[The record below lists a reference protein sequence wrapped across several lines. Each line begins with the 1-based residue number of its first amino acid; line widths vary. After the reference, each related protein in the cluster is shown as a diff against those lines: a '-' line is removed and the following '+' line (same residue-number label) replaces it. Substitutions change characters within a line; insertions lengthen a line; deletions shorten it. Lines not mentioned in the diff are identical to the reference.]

1 MVLREGRNAVI
12 TFIDYSA
19 AFDSESQIFLDG
31 ALAAAG
37 VSAKVRCV
45 IQAIFAAATRIVR
58 VRLPSG
64 VNVMS
69 ELFNIERGVLQ
80 GDILSPVS
88 FIAGLDKL
96 FRTHDVANSGVVVGN
111 GDSSVLMSKFEYADD
126 AALID
131 GNTTLSSARVTALAE
146 GSLKDAAMVISVR
159 KSKAMHVHRTR
170 RVDATTEE
178 DVAALRLTHKCESC
192 GREFTKQRGLK
203 IHMARWCD
211 GGRTQRSRRGSL
223 TDTAV
228 KTAKR
233 RAAEATLDKVNIGD
247 NVLENVLNFE
257 YLGSRLQCDGD
268 DQVDVRHRM
277 DIAQAVFGSLSRLWT
292 DHRLSRETKLRLYK
306 FSVCLSLTQCC
317 TAWALIRQVTR
328 MINGFNSRCL
338 HVITGED
345 YRVTATTPVYD
356 LVLAVRKRCMRYLGH
371 VLRLPP
377 DRIVRR
383 SLIALVKGGTHYPE
397 GSLFSDCERENLR
410 ELLGIAKNRS
420 AWRAKVASLK

>member
-1 MVLREGRNAVI
+1 M
-12 TFIDYSA
+12 
-19 AFDSESQIFLDG
+19 
-31 ALAAAG
+31 
-37 VSAKVRCV
+37 
-45 IQAIFAAATRIVR
+45 
-58 VRLPSG
+58 
-64 VNVMS
+64 MS
-69 ELFNIERGVLQ
+69 EPFNIERGVLQ
-80 GDILSPVS
+80 GDIFSPVS

-96 FRTHDVANSGVVVGN
+96 FRTHDIANSGVVVGN

-131 GNTTLSSARVTALAE
+131 GNTTLASARVTALAE

-159 KSKAMHVHRTR
+159 KNKAMHVHRTR

-178 DVAALRLTHKCESC
+178 DVAALSLTHKCESC

-211 GGRTQRSRRGSL
+211 GGRTQRTRRGSL

-306 FSVCLSLTQCC
+306 LSVCSSLTHSC
-317 TAWALIRQVTR
+317 TAWALTRQVTR
-328 MINGFNSRCL
+328 MING
-338 HVITGED
+338 
-345 YRVTATTPVYD
+345 
-356 LVLAVRKRCMRYLGH
+356 
-371 VLRLPP
+371 
-377 DRIVRR
+377 
-383 SLIALVKGGTHYPE
+383 
-397 GSLFSDCERENLR
+397 
-410 ELLGIAKNRS
+410 
-420 AWRAKVASLK
+420 